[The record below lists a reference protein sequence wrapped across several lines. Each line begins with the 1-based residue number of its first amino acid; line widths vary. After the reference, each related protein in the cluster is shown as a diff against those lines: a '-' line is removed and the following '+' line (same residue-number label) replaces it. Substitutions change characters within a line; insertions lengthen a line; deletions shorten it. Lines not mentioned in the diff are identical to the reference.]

1 MRIAVFVPS
10 LRGGGAERVMLDLA
24 HGFAER
30 GIATDLVLPQ
40 VEGPYLSEVRT
51 DVRIVNLAARRVL
64 ASLPAGG
71 AARVGDWSGPGRHS
85 IRAIGSH

>member
-30 GIATDLVLPQ
+30 GITTDLVLPQ
-40 VEGPYLSEVRT
+40 VEGPYLSEVRS
-51 DVRIVNLAARRVL
+51 DVRIVNLKARRVL
-64 ASLPAGG
+64 ASLPALSPMPTWSLCGLGG
-71 AARVGDWSGPGRHS
+71 SPGSPR
-85 IRAIGSH
+85 G